1 MKKLIACCVV
11 LCLAGV
17 VLSFA
22 QSGNVDK
29 RETVCAVQDTV
40 GTKTGLPHLYN
51 GKTYY
56 LCCEGCRSS
65 IKNEPGKYTIA
76 TDPVSGNKVDKAV
89 AMIYNLEG
97 KAYYFENE
105 ANRKTFSENPAK
117 FAKK

>member
-1 MKKLIACCVV
+1 MKKLIVFCLA

-17 VLSFA
+17 VLA
-22 QSGNVDK
+22 ATSGNVDK
-29 RETVCAVQDTV
+29 RDTVCMVQDTI
-40 GTKTGLPHLYN
+40 GTKAGVPHVYN

-56 LCCEGCRSS
+56 LCCENCRSS
-65 IKNEPGKYTIA
+65 IKNEPAKYTMAI
-76 TDPVSGNKVDKAV
+76 DPVSGKKVDKSA

-97 KAYYFENE
+97 KAIYFENE